1 MRERRSTRDLP
12 PPNTPNN
19 IYKVRL
25 AVKPFLGLDSAT
37 RHSKIKLRKENARD
51 VAASG
56 RVACAEEARGMG
68 IVPDSEPFAEN
79 AGGSVRFMCD

>member
-1 MRERRSTRDLP
+1 M
-12 PPNTPNN
+12 TPNN
-19 IYKVRL
+19 IHKVRL

-56 RVACAEEARGMG
+56 RMACAARSGR
-68 IVPDSEPFAEN
+68 A
-79 AGGSVRFMCD
+79 AGAL